1 MAYDEKKTYKL
12 YNNYNEYKCKVNIK
26 ELIFLFNIEPTENI
40 TAINDALKLYNY
52 KVE

>member
-12 YNNYNEYKCKVNIK
+12 YKNNDYKCKVNIK
-26 ELIFLFNIEPTENI
+26 ELIFLFNITPTENI